1 MQSHLRSVVL
11 YLVSIVWLGVK
22 FYELL
27 HNLRI
32 NGRILSDIKG
42 VSSKKHKR
50 RYSDERTSLAWFS
63 SLDMVLSIQPT

>member
-50 RYSDERTSLAWFS
+50 RFYPYNPRK
-63 SLDMVLSIQPT
+63 